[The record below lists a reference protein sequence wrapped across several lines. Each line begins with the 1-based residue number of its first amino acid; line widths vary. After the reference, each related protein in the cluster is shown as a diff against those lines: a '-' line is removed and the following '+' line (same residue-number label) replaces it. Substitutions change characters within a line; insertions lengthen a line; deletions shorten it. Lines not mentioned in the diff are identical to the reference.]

1 MDDFEAIKQQMEAR
15 RSSLADKLE
24 ALESQVAEGVQEV
37 TNVVSNVKEVVED
50 TVETV
55 KGSVESVKDS
65 VQETVGAVKETFDLN
80 RQMDQHPWIVLGG
93 AFSLGFLA
101 GRVIPDLSTTAFAS
115 AGSEVGRQSGQANG
129 HGNGYHHAP
138 ASELAMSPA
147 YAQPSEPRHIA
158 PGSTGLRSR

>member
-15 RSSLADKLE
+15 RSSLTDKLE

-37 TNVVSNVKEVVED
+37 TNVVSKAKEVVQD

-55 KGSVESVKDS
+55 KDSVESVKDS
-65 VQETVGAVKETFDLN
+65 VQDTVGAVKETFDIN
-80 RQMDQHPWIVLGG
+80 RQMDQHPWIMLGG

-101 GRVIPDLSTTAFAS
+101 GRVLPDLSMTSAS
-115 AGSEVGRQSGQANG
+115 GESELGRQRGQANG

-138 ASELAMSPA
+138 V
-147 YAQPSEPRHIA
+147 SEPAIA
-158 PGSTGLRSR
+158 LLKHSRASHATSTPGSTGSCSR